1 MGDHYA
7 ANIRKTNCDRRKK
20 KKSARKALARCPREG
35 SRGKGV
41 SSPDMHIYFV
51 SMEAFVATLTTAGSP
66 RTCVSVEQRG
76 ETKSARENSESTLA
90 RTCTHPFLSS
100 YISIRSDAGRIE
112 VATVYRKCHGS
123 STTDSRGVRRS
134 DRALPA
140 SVGNNLSKQ
149 RGSRRALMRHTKA
162 TEDSSQGT
170 FAWAYMYSDSLAL

>member
-1 MGDHYA
+1 MGDHYT
-7 ANIRKTNCDRRKK
+7 ANIGKTNCDRRKK
-20 KKSARKALARCPREG
+20 KKSANPGKALVRCP
-35 SRGKGV
+35 SRRFTGGKGV

-76 ETKSARENSESTLA
+76 ETKSARENSNPLFA

-112 VATVYRKCHGS
+112 VATVYSKCHGS

-140 SVGNNLSKQ
+140 SVDNNLNKQ
-149 RGSRRALMRHTKA
+149 RGIPPRADARYKGHRR
-162 TEDSSQGT
+162 
-170 FAWAYMYSDSLAL
+170 